1 MTSWHGYR
9 EISHRNKLFKR
20 HKRHPT
26 STSWDDYKRQRNK
39 VTSLKLNALKTFCC
53 DASLSAKHPGE
64 FWRKMKPLLPTSSG
78 KNIQGVILVESSS
91 VLSDPG
97 CVAEVFSYYFANTIQ
112 LEHRFDNDYTGH
124 PSIKAKSNRRFSS
137 EFNYSPVS
145 TSYIRNILDHL
156 NPRKAVGVDGIS
168 PRILRLGSPV
178 LAEEVTKLINFCIL
192 NRSLPSE
199 WKQARLTPVFKR
211 GIDTDKANYRPVS
224 ILTSLSKAFEKVIYD
239 QTWNA
244 FHNVLSS
251 NLSGF
256 IKTHS
261 CCTALLKMT
270 EDWRISTDNK
280 EAAAAVAVDLSKAF
294 DAINHRL

>member
-1 MTSWHGYR
+1 M
-9 EISHRNKLFKR
+9 
-20 HKRHPT
+20 
-26 STSWDDYKRQRNK
+26 
-39 VTSLKLNALKTFCC
+39 
-53 DASLSAKHPGE
+53 
-64 FWRKMKPLLPTSSG
+64 
-78 KNIQGVILVESSS
+78 
-91 VLSDPG
+91 
-97 CVAEVFSYYFANTIQ
+97 VFSDYFATTIQ
-112 LEHRFDNDYTGH
+112 LEHRSDTVYTDH
-124 PSIKAKSNRRFSS
+124 HSIKAISNLRFSS

-178 LAEEVTKLINFCIL
+178 LAERVTNLINFCIL

-211 GIDTDKANYRPVS
+211 GVDKDKANYRPVS
-224 ILTSLSKAFEKVIYD
+224 ILTSLSMFEKPVIYD

-256 IKTHS
+256 MKIHS
-261 CCTALLKMT
+261 CCALLK
-270 EDWRISTDNK
+270 
-280 EAAAAVAVDLSKAF
+280 
-294 DAINHRL
+294 